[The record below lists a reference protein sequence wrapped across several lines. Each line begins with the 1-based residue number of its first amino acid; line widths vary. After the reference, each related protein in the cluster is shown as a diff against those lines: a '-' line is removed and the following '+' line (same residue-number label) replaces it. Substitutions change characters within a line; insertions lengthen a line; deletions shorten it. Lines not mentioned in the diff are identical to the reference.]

1 MSRRSFTPQE
11 AFEASLGYFNG
22 DTLAAK
28 SWVSK
33 YALKNSDGEVFE
45 RTPDDMHERLADEL
59 HRIEKKYPNP
69 VSYDE
74 IYEALRDFKY
84 LIPAGSPMTGI
95 GNDLQVSSISNCF
108 VAGNESDSYGGIM
121 RTDEQLVQLM
131 KRRGG
136 VGTDLSHIRP
146 ETAPVNNAALTS
158 SGVVSFMDR
167 FSNSTREVAQSGRR
181 KMFFN

>member
-1 MSRRSFTPQE
+1 MSRKTFTFKE
-11 AFEASLGYFNG
+11 AFEESVKFFNG

-28 SWVSK
+28 VWVDK
-33 YALKNSDGEVFE
+33 YALKNSKGEIFE
-45 RTPDDMHERLADEL
+45 KSPDDMHKRLAREL
-59 HRIEKKYPNP
+59 YRIESKYPNP
-69 VSYDE
+69 ISLEE
-74 IYEALRDFKY
+74 IYNHIAGFKY
-84 LIPAGSPMTGI
+84 LVPAGSPMTGI

-108 VAGNESDSYGGIM
+108 VAGNEADSYGGIL

-146 ETAPVNNAALTS
+146 ESAPVNNAALTS